1 MKKDKPL
8 EEAEQIEKDIKT
20 YHPVKNLF
28 LLDVISD
35 HESRPVFYWAASVLL
50 IGTFAYHW
58 LEGWSYL
65 DSLYFCVVS
74 LVTVGY
80 GDLTPTTPLAKAFTI
95 GYVINGVVILLTL
108 FDRIRVVRMRRF
120 GNRVDG

>member
-8 EEAEQIEKDIKT
+8 EEAERIEKDIKT
-20 YHPVKNLF
+20 YHPVRNLF

-35 HESRPVFYWAASVLL
+35 RESRPVFYWAASVLL

-80 GDLTPTTPLAKAFTI
+80 GDLTPTTPLAKVFTI

-120 GNRVDG
+120 GSRTGE